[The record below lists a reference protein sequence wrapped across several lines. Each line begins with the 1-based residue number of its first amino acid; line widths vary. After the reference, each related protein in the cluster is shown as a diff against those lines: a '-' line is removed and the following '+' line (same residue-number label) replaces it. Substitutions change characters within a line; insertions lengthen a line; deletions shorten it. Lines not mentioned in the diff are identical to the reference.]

1 MPRPRFTVLLL
12 GLVAAAAWSFRG
24 PAGDDGS
31 EEPAAHGAG
40 GDAGA
45 ASGADPEVLPCPA
58 AGYLCAGAASGT
70 RLPVRRWRDDTGTLV
85 VFVPQ
90 PADEDPALARGLQNA
105 AAAGIRAWNGQ
116 PFPIRVEL
124 RSGEGAHFSVTW
136 SRSLGGRIL
145 GAARTRWR
153 PESGL
158 TATSI
163 DLVTRNPFDANRFV
177 DPERVRLTAAHE
189 MGHVLGLPHSDSH
202 RDVMYPENTAAALSA
217 RDYRSM
223 EALYGLPDGA
233 VLETGPGR

>member
-1 MPRPRFTVLLL
+1 MPRHRFAVVLL
-12 GLVAAAAWSFRG
+12 GLAAAAAWSTRG
-24 PAGDDGS
+24 PTREDDS
-31 EEPAAHGAG
+31 REPAAHGAQ
-40 GDAGA
+40 
-45 ASGADPEVLPCPA
+45 ASGADVSRATPEVLPCPA
-58 AGYLCAGAASGT
+58 AGYLCAGEASRT
-70 RLPVRRWRDDTGTLV
+70 PLPVRRWRDDTGTLV
-85 VFVPQ
+85 VFVPPPSQ
-90 PADEDPALARGLQNA
+90 EDPALARGLQNA

-124 RSGEGAHFSVTW
+124 RSGAAAHFSVTW

-145 GAARTRWR
+145 GAARTRWA
-153 PESGL
+153 PDSGL

-163 DLVTRNPFDANRFV
+163 DLVTRNPFDANRML

-189 MGHVLGLPHSDSH
+189 MGHVLGLPHSDSD

-217 RDYRSM
+217 RDYRTM